1 MGVVYIVRRI
11 SAARTDAAMADGGTG
26 SKIYIHELIDII
38 GANRAKY
45 FQHMTANWS
54 PIAQVERAQLCFG
67 VWGTVGST
75 GRWPEV
81 VNMWEL
87 DGWDGLAANF
97 DHELSSPSLQDPALA
112 DWWKEAAALRRG
124 GFDRILVPE
133 PWSPTIT
140 ELTDRGARGAVYAH
154 ELVTVPPGRADEFLQ
169 LLEGMGLALI
179 EALGLTL
186 VGAYRVAMMSDTE
199 AIVIWAIPDW
209 ATWVAFERAHEAG
222 GALRPWRDALVT
234 FDARVHRI
242 LLVDAPLSPM
252 RTGRQPAASDRVPL
266 SEIG

>member
-1 MGVVYIVRRI
+1 
-11 SAARTDAAMADGGTG
+11 MADDSSGP
-26 SKIYIHELIDII
+26 KVYIHEFIDII
-38 GANRAKY
+38 GPNRAKY

-54 PIAQVERAQLCFG
+54 PIGQAERDQLCFG

-81 VNMWEL
+81 VNLWEL
-87 DGWDGLAANF
+87 DGWEGLAANF

-112 DWWKEAAALRRG
+112 EWWKVAADLRRG

-140 ELTDRGARGAVYAH
+140 ELTDRGVRGAVYAH
-154 ELVTVPPGRADEFLQ
+154 ELVTLAPGRADEFLA
-169 LLEGMGLALI
+169 LLGEKGRTAI

-209 ATWVAFERAHEAG
+209 ATWVAFERAHEHG
-222 GALRPWRDALVT
+222 GALRSWRDTVVAL
-234 FDARVHRI
+234 DARVHRI

-252 RTGRQPAASDRVPL
+252 RTGRQPRESDRRPL